1 MSRHGSTRSNLS
13 SVSSATSYQ
22 SFQWQCSA
30 DPVEVIVE
38 DMVKY
43 RLQVWFCCAQVL
55 QNIPT
60 ILPVLRKNSFM
71 LILTSV
77 FALFAATVLLSV
89 LLLIFSIW
97 L

>member
-1 MSRHGSTRSNLS
+1 M
-13 SVSSATSYQ
+13 
-22 SFQWQCSA
+22 
-30 DPVEVIVE
+30 
-38 DMVKY
+38 
-43 RLQVWFCCAQVL
+43 QVL